1 MPKPLLA
8 QKPQHSRERKRPTV
22 PLGRLCPFTHRLC
35 CWGNQGAALQT
46 ASPELSEGAGVK
58 NRRVHV
64 VLPCPGAVGPLA
76 GLQAQGQGP

>member
-46 ASPELSEGAGVK
+46 LPHPSFLKVQGARTDVCMWFCLGLSVWT
-58 NRRVHV
+58 
-64 VLPCPGAVGPLA
+64 P
-76 GLQAQGQGP
+76 